1 MKQTSLSFF
10 IYARPCSTDI
20 SLNCPAKKSNLVLFI
35 LRPSCKSNS
44 NGALRSKRTC
54 RNRRRRAV
62 VYCQNRARGP
72 RPRPPKLVLFRYLGK
87 ARKPPPLLPPR
98 RPPVVG
104 RIATQNRV
112 THLGSDRT
120 GLSLME
126 NSVFLRVTSCF
137 GVFGIGQTCSRN
149 LARKPLMHLVH
160 TTPLAAARAREELWF
175 VLS

>member
-1 MKQTSLSFF
+1 MLALAQQTSRLIALRRNQISFYLYYAPLARVIQMAHCAVSAHAAIAAVAPSSIAKTARAARGRGPPNSFF
-10 IYARPCSTDI
+10 SVIWGKRE
-20 SLNCPAKKSNLVLFI
+20 SL
-35 LRPSCKSNS
+35 
-44 NGALRSKRTC
+44 
-54 RNRRRRAV
+54 
-62 VYCQNRARGP
+62 
-72 RPRPPKLVLFRYLGK
+72 
-87 ARKPPPLLPPR
+87 LLSSL